1 MISESWEVK
10 QLRSENK
17 KEFIKTE
24 SCFGKNI
31 KVKIFGGSH
40 EESVGVTITGLPQGT
55 TIDMAELQKFLAR
68 RAPGNSTF
76 TTGRK
81 EDDKPVVISGAF
93 TGNTSKLMEDVVSVS
108 KEPLTVIIKNTDVR
122 SDDYKSTGDIPRP
135 GHADFTARI
144 KYGEKI
150 NMSGGGPFSGRMT
163 APLCVAGGIAMQIL
177 RSGGTEIAA
186 HISSVGDIYDDPF
199 EPARVTAHELKTF
212 REKNQQLSEFPVIN
226 SVAGKKMKDL
236 ILTAKNQ
243 NDSLGGIVEICAAG
257 VPAGLGGFMYDG
269 VESTLAPL
277 LFGIPA
283 VKGVEFGTGFASSFL
298 KGSENNDAFYVDK
311 GNIYTI
317 TNHHGGILGGIT
329 SGMPL
334 IIRASFKPTPSIS
347 KEQHSVNMKTLGPEK
362 IITKGR
368 HDPCIAVRAVPVAE
382 AAVAIGLLDLMS
394 ETPGYDMEGN
404 DGSE

>member
-1 MISESWEVK
+1 M
-10 QLRSENK
+10 RSENK
-17 KEFIKTE
+17 NEFIKTE

-40 EESVGVTITGLPQGT
+40 EDSVGVTITGLPEGT
-55 TIDMAELQKFLAR
+55 NIDMTELQKFLAR
-68 RAPGNSTF
+68 RAPGNSPF
-76 TTGRK
+76 TTRRK

-93 TGNTSKLMEDVVSVS
+93 TGKTSKLMEDVVSIS

-122 SDDYKSTGDIPRP
+122 SDDYKSISDIPRP

-144 KYGEKI
+144 KYGEKV
-150 NMSGGGPFSGRMT
+150 NMAGGGPFSGRMT
-163 APLCVAGGIAMQIL
+163 APLCIAGGIAMQIL
-177 RSGGTEIAA
+177 SSGGIEIAA
-186 HISSVGDIYDDPF
+186 HLSSVNNIYDDPF
-199 EPARVTAHELKTF
+199 EPAKVTAGDLKAF
-212 REKNQQLSEFPVIN
+212 RKKNEQLSEFPVIN
-226 SVAGKKMKDL
+226 SKAGEKMKDL
-236 ILTAKNQ
+236 ILDAKNQ
-243 NDSLGGIVEICAAG
+243 NDSLGGIVEVCAAG

-298 KGSENNDAFYVDK
+298 KGSENNDAFYVEK
-311 GNIYTI
+311 GNIYTL

-334 IIRASFKPTPSIS
+334 MIRAAFKPTPSIS
-347 KEQHSVNMKTLGPEK
+347 KEQDSVNMRTLGPEK

-368 HDPCIAVRAVPVAE
+368 HDPCIAVRAVPVTE

-394 ETPGYDMEGN
+394 EMPEYDMEGN
-404 DGSE
+404 DEFR

>member
-1 MISESWEVK
+1 
-10 QLRSENK
+10 
-17 KEFIKTE
+17 
-24 SCFGKNI
+24 
-31 KVKIFGGSH
+31 
-40 EESVGVTITGLPQGT
+40 
-55 TIDMAELQKFLAR
+55 
-68 RAPGNSTF
+68 
-76 TTGRK
+76 
-81 EDDKPVVISGAF
+81 
-93 TGNTSKLMEDVVSVS
+93 
-108 KEPLTVIIKNTDVR
+108 
-122 SDDYKSTGDIPRP
+122 
-135 GHADFTARI
+135 
-144 KYGEKI
+144 
-150 NMSGGGPFSGRMT
+150 
-163 APLCVAGGIAMQIL
+163 
-177 RSGGTEIAA
+177 GGTEIAA

-334 IIRASFKPTPSIS
+334 IIRAAFKPTPSIS

-368 HDPCIAVRAVPVAE
+368 HDPCIAVRAVPAAE